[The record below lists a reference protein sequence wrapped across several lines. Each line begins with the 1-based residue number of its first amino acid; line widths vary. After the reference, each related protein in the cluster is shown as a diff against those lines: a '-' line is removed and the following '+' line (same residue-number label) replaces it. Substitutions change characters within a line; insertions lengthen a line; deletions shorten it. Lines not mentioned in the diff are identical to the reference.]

1 MKHLLITLTLASL
14 CLSTKAQPNE
24 KLQALEK
31 NFSKQEISLIRGQMN
46 TGERIHHT
54 WRYIH
59 SPYNK
64 DANIRNQKIIAAL
77 DTIRQTF
84 HALSPFAAESYL
96 YENHKSECD
105 TVRFSLILPSSNN
118 DTTGIP
124 ETALF
129 RHVRGHNQD
138 DSDDS
143 GFYHHTYD
151 EKNPLPIIDVKS
163 FDFKVFE
170 AIIDQ
175 YLKSIMKQ
183 TGLKIFPVYWK
194 HDKGYY
200 AKTRKEVIYAEYNT
214 INGEHDGLV
223 TGTHYF
229 IPCKDEKDVR
239 TIYATLDSITYDYI
253 NRHPEQL
260 YKYEFIP
267 LDIIQDH
274 RLRELVNGRMWTTN
288 LNNKYA
294 LAFAMTEDGFH
305 ILSIFTQ
312 REQWIPAEW
321 PKLKSWVNG
330 KKTYLK
336 GMKP

>member
-1 MKHLLITLTLASL
+1 MKHLLITLTLAALSL
-14 CLSTKAQPNE
+14 SAIAQPNK
-24 KLQALEK
+24 KLQALEE
-31 NFSKQEISLIRGQMN
+31 NFSKQEIGLVHGQMN
-46 TGERIHHT
+46 TGEKIYHT
-54 WRYIH
+54 WKYIH
-59 SPYNK
+59 APYNK
-64 DANIRNQKIIAAL
+64 EANIRNQKIMAAL

-84 HALSPFAAESYL
+84 HALSPFATESYL

-105 TVRFSLILPSSNN
+105 TVRFSLILQHSNN
-118 DTTGIP
+118 DATGIS
-124 ETALF
+124 ETASF
-129 RHVRGHNQD
+129 RHEKGQNQD
-138 DSDDS
+138 GSDDS
-143 GFYHHTYD
+143 GFYCHTYD
-151 EKNPLPIIDVKS
+151 VNNPLPITEVKS
-163 FDFKVFE
+163 FDFEAFE

-175 YLKSIMKQ
+175 YLKSTLKQ
-183 TGLKIFPVYWK
+183 IGLKIYPIYWK

-200 AKTRKEVIYAEYNT
+200 AEIGKELMHAEYLNLK
-214 INGEHDGLV
+214 GGHDGLV

-229 IPCKDEKDVR
+229 IPCKEEKDVR
-239 TIYATLDSITYDYI
+239 TIYTSLDSITYDYI

-274 RLRELVNGRMWTTN
+274 LLRELVNGRMWTTN

>member
-1 MKHLLITLTLASL
+1 M
-14 CLSTKAQPNE
+14 
-24 KLQALEK
+24 
-31 NFSKQEISLIRGQMN
+31 
-46 TGERIHHT
+46 
-54 WRYIH
+54 
-59 SPYNK
+59 
-64 DANIRNQKIIAAL
+64 
-77 DTIRQTF
+77 
-84 HALSPFAAESYL
+84 
-96 YENHKSECD
+96 
-105 TVRFSLILPSSNN
+105 
-118 DTTGIP
+118 
-124 ETALF
+124 
-129 RHVRGHNQD
+129 
-138 DSDDS
+138 
-143 GFYHHTYD
+143 
-151 EKNPLPIIDVKS
+151 
-163 FDFKVFE
+163 
-170 AIIDQ
+170 
-175 YLKSIMKQ
+175 
-183 TGLKIFPVYWK
+183 
-194 HDKGYY
+194 
-200 AKTRKEVIYAEYNT
+200 IYAEYN
-214 INGEHDGLV
+214 NGEHDGLV

-274 RLRELVNGRMWTTN
+274 LLRELVNGRMWTTN